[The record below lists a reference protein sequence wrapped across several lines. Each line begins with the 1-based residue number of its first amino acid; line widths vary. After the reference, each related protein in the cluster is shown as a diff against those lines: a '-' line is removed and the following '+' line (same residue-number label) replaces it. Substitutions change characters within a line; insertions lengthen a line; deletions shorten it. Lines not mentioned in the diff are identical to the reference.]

1 MIGQNEGVKI
11 DDQITREY
19 WKIQVLEITGAVGI
33 TGNEW
38 IVEWSCL
45 LNCGD

>member
-11 DDQITREY
+11 DDQITGEY
-19 WKIQVLEITGAVGI
+19 WKIHVLEITGAVGI